1 MDRYKEVKDMAKT
14 KTIVVLEN
22 QYGEPITELEK
33 DVYGYYEAPQGTR
46 ILFDKDDVL
55 RVKEVEVEEK

>member
-1 MDRYKEVKDMAKT
+1 MAKT
-14 KTIVVLEN
+14 KTIIVLEN

-33 DVYGYYEAPQGTR
+33 NVYGYYEAPQDTR
-46 ILFDKDDVL
+46 ILFDKGDVL